1 MENIELYI
9 ILLLIIIIIWFV
21 NNTVKFYIG
30 QKRKV
35 KNLHRFAREGEIDA
49 QHDLARHYHKGEIVK
64 RDYQKAAFWYQKAA
78 FKGDE
83 KSKQYLDM
91 FLHNS
96 IIKKKKC

>member
-1 MENIELYI
+1 MENIELYMI
-9 ILLLIIIIIWFV
+9 VLLIIIIIWFV
-21 NNTVKFYIG
+21 NNTVKFYTG
-30 QKRKV
+30 QKRKI
-35 KNLHRFAREGEIDA
+35 KNLHRFAREGETDA
-49 QHDLARHYHKGEIVK
+49 QHDLARHYHKGEVVK

-91 FLHNS
+91 FLHNR